1 MRSTL
6 PTWLL
11 LAGALIGGGSGS
23 AAAPQTAHAVYT
35 VTIENMQF
43 SPSEI
48 VVHAGDRILFK
59 NLDLFPHTATAEGD
73 GFDSH
78 AIAASGSWSYVAS
91 QPGEYPYR
99 CTFHATM
106 KGKVTVR

>member
-1 MRSTL
+1 L
-6 PTWLL
+6 V
-11 LAGALIGGGSGS
+11 GGGSGS

-48 VVHAGDRILFK
+48 IVHAGDRIVFK
-59 NLDLFPHTATAEGD
+59 NKDLFPHTATAD
-73 GFDSH
+73 GKVFDSH
-78 AIAASGSWSYVAS
+78 AIAAEGSWSYVVS
-91 QPGEYPYR
+91 KLGEYPYS